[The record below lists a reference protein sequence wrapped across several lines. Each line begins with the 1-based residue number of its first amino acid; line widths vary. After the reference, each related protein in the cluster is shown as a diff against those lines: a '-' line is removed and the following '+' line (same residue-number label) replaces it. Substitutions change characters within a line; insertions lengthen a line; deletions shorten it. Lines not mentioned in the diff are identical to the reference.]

1 MAKLQLAQRPVAAA
15 PNLVRP
21 LERIA
26 SKDLRPKKQLCLS
39 VTTKPN
45 KREKKKA
52 SLFISKN
59 TNNKESSRTCN
70 SWSLT
75 PDGDERAG
83 GQDIFV

>member
-1 MAKLQLAQRPVAAA
+1 
-15 PNLVRP
+15 
-21 LERIA
+21 
-26 SKDLRPKKQLCLS
+26 

-59 TNNKESSRTCN
+59 TNNKEISRTCN